1 MPRYPPVSESGR
13 QTEMWLR
20 TTQQPAII
28 KVPPMWLICYCIASS
43 DIHGTPDWPEQGSYK
58 TKKNER
64 FIIQLS
70 PLLVENCRG
79 EWLGEKSDVWGRL
92 CDIVTGWQ
100 LSRKCN
106 IFPVGCHW
114 GKCGGWGGSWEP
126 CHDTINSQ
134 QYLQISTPVTSHP
147 VTAGSWGQ
155 H

>member
-1 MPRYPPVSESGR
+1 MGQNCGEVSPGESGR
-13 QTEMWLR
+13 LTEM
-20 TTQQPAII
+20 TANHPASTQPRIINLPPSLLCSWYATVLPAVIFMA
-28 KVPPMWLICYCIASS
+28 PWTGQTS
-43 DIHGTPDWPEQGSYK
+43 SYK

-70 PLLVENCRG
+70 PLLVENYRG
-79 EWLGEKSDVWGRL
+79 WMTGRKEWCLSQTG
-92 CDIVTGWQ
+92 TGWQ

-106 IFPVGCHW
+106 IFPVLCHR

-134 QYLQISTPVTSHP
+134 QYLQISTPVTARS
-147 VTAGSWGQ
+147 SGQ